1 MLSVI
6 VPAFNE
12 EENIQPMAKRVG
24 QVLDGAQ
31 IPYELVFVDD
41 GSSDATFP
49 NILAVSTEE
58 PRVRGI
64 SFSRNF
70 GKEAAIFAGLAAA
83 RGDCCA
89 VMDGDLQHPPET
101 LVEMYACWQNGCEI
115 VEGVKEKRA
124 DEPGANGFF
133 AKLFYRIICKLT
145 GFDMSASSDYKLLDR
160 KVVDILLQ
168 LPERSTFFRGL
179 TYWAGFRMAKV
190 SYQVAPRLHGKS
202 KWSFSGLVKYAVANI
217 TNFSSAPL
225 SLITGTGIVM
235 CGVGVILMIQT
246 LVRYLNHTAVEGFTT
261 VILLQLLTV
270 GLVLMALGIIGHY
283 IAKIYDEV
291 KARPRY
297 IVQKTTK
304 EPETK
309 PTQTDTNQ

>member
-1 MLSVI
+1 
-6 VPAFNE
+6 
-12 EENIQPMAKRVG
+12 
-24 QVLDGAQ
+24 
-31 IPYELVFVDD
+31 
-41 GSSDATFP
+41 
-49 NILAVSTEE
+49 
-58 PRVRGI
+58 
-64 SFSRNF
+64 
-70 GKEAAIFAGLAAA
+70 
-83 RGDCCA
+83 
-89 VMDGDLQHPPET
+89 
-101 LVEMYACWQNGCEI
+101 
-115 VEGVKEKRA
+115 
-124 DEPGANGFF
+124 
-133 AKLFYRIICKLT
+133 
-145 GFDMSASSDYKLLDR
+145 MSASSDYKLLDR

-168 LPERSTFFRGL
+168 LPEKSTFFRGL

-202 KWSFSGLVKYAVANI
+202 KWSFSGLVKFAVANI

-225 SLITGTGIVM
+225 SLITGTGILM

-297 IVQKTTK
+297 IVQKTTPEK
-304 EPETK
+304 AAEPPK
-309 PTQTDTNQ
+309 TDTNQ